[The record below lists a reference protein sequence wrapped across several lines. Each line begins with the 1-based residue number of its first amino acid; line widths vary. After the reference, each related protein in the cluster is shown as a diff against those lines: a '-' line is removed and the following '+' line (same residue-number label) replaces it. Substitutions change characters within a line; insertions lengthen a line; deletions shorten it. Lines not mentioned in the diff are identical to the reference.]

1 MPTESWSVKTDTSR
15 FEAKVKEKTEE
26 KERKRMPFKKK
37 RTPLGGLR
45 LDKLSFGTAKQGM
58 ALPDTL
64 LDLLIVE
71 IRFKHRNSVSWS
83 HRLLSL
89 RDLGLVVVLFSVK
102 NFQGQSV

>member
-1 MPTESWSVKTDTSR
+1 MQFSNLLEGYSRAFSVDLRIESALFD
-15 FEAKVKEKTEE
+15 
-26 KERKRMPFKKK
+26 
-37 RTPLGGLR
+37 PLSI
-45 LDKLSFGTAKQGM
+45 KLSFGTAKQGM

-71 IRFKHRNSVSWS
+71 IWFKHGNSISWS